1 MKILAL
7 EFSSPQ
13 RSVAVVEANPPTN
26 PATLSEIVDVEGRM
40 TNALPLV
47 EQSLREA
54 GVEREQIDCLA
65 IGIGPGSYAG
75 IRSAIAL
82 AQGWQ
87 LAREIKLLAISSVEC
102 IAEQV
107 RLLGLR
113 GRTHIVIDAQRNEVY
128 GAAYEVGETRAQS
141 LAPLALATL
150 AEIQTRSVGSESI
163 VGPEVKRWFPRG
175 QIVFPRAGVLGW
187 LAACRS
193 DFVCGEKLEPIY
205 LRETSFVKAPP
216 PRVIPEAG

>member
-1 MKILAL
+1 MCGLKSAERTYAGSRMEILAL

-13 RSVAVVEANPPTN
+13 RSVAVVEAVPLTDPT
-26 PATLSEIVDVEGRM
+26 TLSEIVEGEGRI

-65 IGIGPGSYAG
+65 VGIGPGSYTG

-102 IAEQV
+102 I
-107 RLLGLR
+107 
-113 GRTHIVIDAQRNEVY
+113 
-128 GAAYEVGETRAQS
+128 
-141 LAPLALATL
+141 
-150 AEIQTRSVGSESI
+150 
-163 VGPEVKRWFPRG
+163 
-175 QIVFPRAGVLGW
+175 
-187 LAACRS
+187 
-193 DFVCGEKLEPIY
+193 
-205 LRETSFVKAPP
+205 
-216 PRVIPEAG
+216 

>member
-13 RSVAVVEANPPTN
+13 RSVALVEANPPAIPT
-26 PATLSEIVDVEGRM
+26 TLSEIIEVEGRI

-102 IAEQV
+102 IAEQA

-113 GRTHIVIDAQRNEVY
+113 GRTHIVIDAQRNEFYV
-128 GAAYEVGETRAQS
+128 ATYEVAETRVQNLS
-141 LAPLALATL
+141 PLALATL
-150 AEIQTRSVGSESI
+150 AEVQACSVGSESI
-163 VGPEVKRWFPRG
+163 VGPEVKQWFPLGR
-175 QIVFPRAGVLGW
+175 IVFPRAGVLGR
-187 LAACRS
+187 LAAGRS
-193 DFVCGEKLEPIY
+193 DFVCGEKIEPIY

-216 PRVIPEAG
+216 PRVIPETG

>member
-1 MKILAL
+1 M
-7 EFSSPQ
+7 
-13 RSVAVVEANPPTN
+13 VEANPPAN
-26 PATLSEIVDVEGRM
+26 PATLSEIVEVEGRI

-102 IAEQV
+102 IAEQA

-113 GRTHIVIDAQRNEVY
+113 GRTHIVIDAQRNEFYV
-128 GAAYEVGETRAQS
+128 ATYEVAETRVQNLS
-141 LAPLALATL
+141 PLALATL
-150 AEIQTRSVGSESI
+150 PEVQACSVGSESI
-163 VGPEVKRWFPRG
+163 VGPEVKRWFPWG
-175 QIVFPRAGVLGW
+175 QIVFPCAGALGR
-187 LAACRS
+187 LAAGRS
-193 DFVCGEKLEPIY
+193 DFVCGEKIEPIY

-216 PRVIPEAG
+216 PRVIPETG

>member
-1 MKILAL
+1 
-7 EFSSPQ
+7 
-13 RSVAVVEANPPTN
+13 
-26 PATLSEIVDVEGRM
+26 
-40 TNALPLV
+40 LV

-102 IAEQV
+102 IAEQA

-113 GRTHIVIDAQRNEVY
+113 GRTHIVIDAQRNEFYV
-128 GAAYEVGETRAQS
+128 ATYEVAETRVQNLS
-141 LAPLALATL
+141 PLALATL
-150 AEIQTRSVGSESI
+150 AEVQLVR
-163 VGPEVKRWFPRG
+163 
-175 QIVFPRAGVLGW
+175 LG
-187 LAACRS
+187 ANQSS
-193 DFVCGEKLEPIY
+193 DRK
-205 LRETSFVKAPP
+205 
-216 PRVIPEAG
+216 

>member
-13 RSVAVVEANPPTN
+13 RSVALVEANPPAN
-26 PATLSEIVDVEGRM
+26 PATLSEIVEVEGRI

-87 LAREIKLLAISSVEC
+87 LAREIKLRRLAASNVSPNRPGCWDCADERILSSMRNGTSFTSRLTKLPRRAC
-102 IAEQV
+102 KTSRPWLSQRWRRSRLV
-107 RLLGLR
+107 RL
-113 GRTHIVIDAQRNEVY
+113 
-128 GAAYEVGETRAQS
+128 GANQS
-141 LAPLALATL
+141 PD
-150 AEIQTRSVGSESI
+150 R
-163 VGPEVKRWFPRG
+163 K
-175 QIVFPRAGVLGW
+175 
-187 LAACRS
+187 
-193 DFVCGEKLEPIY
+193 
-205 LRETSFVKAPP
+205 
-216 PRVIPEAG
+216 

>member
-13 RSVAVVEANPPTN
+13 RSVAVIEANPPTD
-26 PATLSEIVDVEGRM
+26 PATLSEIVEGEGRK

-65 IGIGPGSYAG
+65 IGIGPGSYTG

-102 IAEQV
+102 IAEQS

-113 GRTHIVIDAQRNEVY
+113 GRTHIVIDAQRNEFYV
-128 GAAYEVGETRAQS
+128 ATYEVGEMGVQNH
-141 LAPLALATL
+141 APLALATL
-150 AEIQTRSVGSESI
+150 AEIQTRSVASEST
-163 VGPEVKRWFPRG
+163 VGPEVKRWFPFG
-175 QIVFPRAGVLGW
+175 QIVFPSAGILGR
-187 LAACRS
+187 LAASRS
-193 DFVCGEKLEPIY
+193 DFVCGEKIEPIY
-205 LRETSFVKAPP
+205 LREISFVKAPP
-216 PRVIPEAG
+216 PRVIPEIG

>member
-1 MKILAL
+1 M
-7 EFSSPQ
+7 
-13 RSVAVVEANPPTN
+13 EANPPAN
-26 PATLSEIVDVEGRM
+26 PATLNEILEVEGRI

-54 GVEREQIDCLA
+54 GIEREQIDCLA

-102 IAEQV
+102 IAEQA

-113 GRTHIVIDAQRNEVY
+113 GRTHIVIDAQRNEFY
-128 GAAYEVGETRAQS
+128 LATYEVAEARVQNLS
-141 LAPLALATL
+141 PLALATR
-150 AEIQTRSVGSESI
+150 AEVRACSVGSESI
-163 VGPEVKRWFPRG
+163 VGPEVKRWFPLGR
-175 QIVFPRAGVLGW
+175 IVFPCAGALGR
-187 LAACRS
+187 LAAGRS
-193 DFVCGEKLEPIY
+193 DFVCGEKIVPIY

-216 PRVIPEAG
+216 PRVIPETGSVP